1 MTLPDRSVSLFA
13 AGAQNWGHLDRGIP
27 RYIVEHLRALHAL
40 VPEVID
46 SVQLSPAAPLTGNLA
61 WLLSSGLVQHA
72 ADQRPLG
79 RRGVTALPR
88 IYHVMSPFES
98 MPMEQMW
105 PTWAR
110 DPEVA
115 TVVTVYDLIPLI
127 FTEHYLSDPRGR
139 VPYRS
144 RAEFLRHIDGV
155 LAISQ
160 ATADDVVKRLG
171 VPQERVHVI
180 HAGATNTFAS
190 MYASPEEARAHIA
203 TRLPAVRPG
212 FLLYV
217 GGFEFR
223 KNLERLIEAYASM
236 AAPLRGQHQL
246 VITCKLLAEERAG
259 LQRHASRLGLGDGEL
274 VLTGFV
280 PDSDLGALYHGCEL
294 FVFPSLHEGSGLPVL
309 EAMSCGAPVA
319 VSATSTGPELVG
331 DGAAT
336 FDPTSADAIAECL
349 TATVTSPQM
358 LERLAVR
365 SRERASGYTWE
376 HTAEQTVGAYEKV
389 LEQRTHGRARSRRR
403 RLALV
408 TPWPP
413 DQSGIADYN
422 LRLATELGKR
432 VDVEIVVGRAA
443 SEYQV
448 PSEAGV
454 RLLGAR
460 EFESARA
467 VRRPDRMLYCMGNSD
482 FHGYIYDMLR
492 RHPGSVLFHDVRLTG
507 FYGWY
512 SGTEEPDDPAGRLAE
527 WMRELY
533 GPRLPPHATGS
544 VPSWERQLELGI
556 FMTLDVQRYAE
567 QCLVHSEL
575 GRAVL
580 QLDRGPREPAP
591 PARVIPFGMPSPAPL
606 REVRVSEQPLIVS
619 LGYVSEV
626 KGLRTLILAFAQLAE
641 HLPSAQLV
649 IAGPATDG
657 ELRRWRDEAAAL
669 APGACIEIP
678 GAVPESRYRELLE
691 TADLAVQLRLTTNG
705 EASAA
710 AADCLAA
717 GIPTIVTDLGWL
729 ADLPA
734 SAVSKVDVAVPPQ
747 QLAGRMIELLND
759 PSRRRDLATE
769 AYALAESASFARV
782 AEAYLEALELA

>member
-1 MTLPDRSVSLFA
+1 MTLPDRSVALFA

-27 RYIVEHLRALHAL
+27 RYIVEHLRALRAL
-40 VPEVID
+40 APAVID
-46 SVQLSPAAPLTGNLA
+46 SVQLSPAAPLTGNLT
-61 WLLSSGLVQHA
+61 WLLSSGLVEQA
-72 ADQRPLG
+72 SDQRPLG
-79 RRGVTALPR
+79 KRLPSTLPR
-88 IYHVMSPFES
+88 IYHVMSPFEP
-98 MPMEQMW
+98 MPMDAIW

-110 DPEVA
+110 DPDVA

-144 RAEFLRHIDGV
+144 RAELLRHVDGV

-171 VPQERVHVI
+171 VPEERVHVI
-180 HAGATNTFAS
+180 HAGATDTFAA
-190 MYASPEEARAHIA
+190 MYSSPEEARRHLAE
-203 TRLPAVRPG
+203 RLPALRPG

-223 KNLERLIEAYASM
+223 KNLERLIEAYARM
-236 AAPLRGQHQL
+236 AAPLRAEHQL
-246 VITCKLLAEERAG
+246 VIACKLLDEERAG

-280 PDSDLGALYHGCEL
+280 PDTDLGALYHGCEL
-294 FVFPSLHEGSGLPVL
+294 FVFPSLYEGSGLPVL

-331 DGAAT
+331 DDAAT
-336 FDPTSADAIAECL
+336 FDPTSADSIAECL
-349 TATVTSPQM
+349 TATVTSPEL

-365 SRERASGYTWE
+365 SRERASGYTWRR
-376 HTAEQTVGAYEKV
+376 TAQETLGAYERV
-389 LEQRTHGRARSRRR
+389 LERRARRRTPTRRR

-413 DQSGIADYN
+413 DRSGIADYN

-432 VDVEIVVGRAA
+432 VDVEIIVARAA

-448 PSEAGV
+448 PGEAGV

-460 EFESARA
+460 EFGSVRA
-467 VRRPDRMLYCMGNSD
+467 VRPPDRTLYCMGNSE
-482 FHGYIYDMLR
+482 FHGYVYDMLR
-492 RHPGSVLFHDVRLTG
+492 RHPGSVIFHDVRLTG

-512 SGTEEPDDPAGRLAE
+512 AGTERPADPAGRLAE
-527 WMRELY
+527 WIRELY
-533 GPRLPPHATGS
+533 GPRMPPHATAS
-544 VPSWERQLELGI
+544 VPSWERQLELGM

-575 GRAVL
+575 ARAVL

-591 PARVIPFGMPSPAPL
+591 PARVIPFGMPSPAPR
-606 REVRVSEQPLIVS
+606 REVSVSEQPLIVS

-641 HLPSAQLV
+641 HLPRAQLV

-657 ELRRWRDEAAAL
+657 ELRRWRDEAATL
-669 APGACIEIP
+669 APGARIEIP
-678 GAVPESRYRELLE
+678 GSVPESRYHKLLE
-691 TADLAVQLRLTTNG
+691 SADLAVQLRLTTNG

-729 ADLPA
+729 GDLPEG
-734 SAVSKVDVAVPPQ
+734 AVSKVEVEVTPQ
-747 QLAGRMIELLND
+747 QLASRMDDLLD
-759 PSRRRDLATE
+759 DDARRS
-769 AYALAESASFARV
+769 ALTNSARACAEQASFAHV
-782 AEAYLEALELA
+782 ADAYLEALEL